1 MRYLHASS
9 DNYEDFASGRVLH
22 HAPGLTNFPVRL
34 AQEIFMRAA
43 SRLPTASPVCL
54 YDGCCGSG
62 YLLTVLGLLNQAKIH
77 RIIGRDINQ
86 QAIEVAKRNLSLLS
100 HKGLAQRRLEIER
113 HLSEFRRPSYQ
124 QALASLDRI
133 AGQLIGPEIE
143 IDLDRGD
150 LFDPQP
156 LQWPPDIVFM
166 DLPYGRLTAWQ
177 TDQSTQIR
185 SNDQDNLSVALLL
198 QSLSRQI
205 SRQGKAQMN
214 GVLQPFF
221 DVLVITTNGRLEGRN
236 HIADDIF
243 GRVMQKCCQPFLW
256 TGLGLGGA
264 ENSFDQQ
271 RMLRHRKSMIAICLP
286 VPARNAGKPMGDVLN
301 LDIKR

>member
-133 AGQLIGPEIE
+133 AGQLFGPEIE

-205 SRQGKAQMN
+205 SRQTIVALSMDRNEKW
-214 GVLQPFF
+214 VLS
-221 DVLVITTNGRLEGRN
+221 GYRRLE
-236 HIADDIF
+236 
-243 GRVMQKCCQPFLW
+243 
-256 TGLGLGGA
+256 
-264 ENSFDQQ
+264 QQ
-271 RMLRHRKSMIAICLP
+271 IIGHRKFVICQ
-286 VPARNAGKPMGDVLN
+286 
-301 LDIKR
+301 LDGPSDPDESSIKEKNK